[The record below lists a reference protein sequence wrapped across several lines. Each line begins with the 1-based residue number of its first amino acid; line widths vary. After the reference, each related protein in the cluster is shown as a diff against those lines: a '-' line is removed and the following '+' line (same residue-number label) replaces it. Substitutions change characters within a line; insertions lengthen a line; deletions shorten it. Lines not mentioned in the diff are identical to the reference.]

1 MSEVATVNLSRIAC
15 ANCGVVFA
23 IGEEHQRHLRQT
35 GDTFYCP
42 SGHANY
48 YNKVDPCEKSKRR
61 IAELNEQLD
70 AAAKKIREL
79 ERGNRCE
86 HCGKRYKNL
95 VRHIQ
100 KQHSEQLTEKAN
112 A

>member
-1 MSEVATVNLSRIAC
+1 MSDFVNIQLRRITC
-15 ANCGVVFA
+15 CNCGVVFA
-23 IGEEHQRHLRQT
+23 IGEDHVQQLKEK
-35 GDTFYCP
+35 GSTFYCP
-42 SGHANY
+42 SGHGQY
-48 YNKVDPCEKSKRR
+48 FDKVDPCEKSKRR

-95 VRHIQ
+95 IRHIQ